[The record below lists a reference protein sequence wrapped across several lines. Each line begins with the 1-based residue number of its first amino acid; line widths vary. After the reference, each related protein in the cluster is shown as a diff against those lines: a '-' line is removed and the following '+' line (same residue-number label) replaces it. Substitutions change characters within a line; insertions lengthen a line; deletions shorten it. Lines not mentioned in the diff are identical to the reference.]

1 MPLIQLNFNNPL
13 NTSVQ
18 IGDVAYFSNPT
29 PVGNFQQWTA
39 TSTPHL
45 TNDQQ
50 DIVKIGVIT
59 DIIPWDGATSIIE
72 CNMPSVLFNKYFMQI
87 VQYPCT
93 TVLNFTGCSGD
104 CCNYI
109 DALPQTSVIS
119 HLASSG
125 QPTGSAAQEFFF
137 SNPTYLLTDYMF
149 HVVDPNFNGT
159 MGLAAGASLCE
170 IMTSDANYVNGA
182 QNYWGHYNQ
191 ITVVD
196 TSSGNFS
203 SYNNAGDA
211 LNYLISQ
218 YPSNFIAGMGYQQV
232 IDAAYN
238 NNSPML
244 ASVGIAMLPVSG
256 SLPSTT
262 TCIPA
267 SFIMFSKDN
276 KVNTSSMLGYY
287 ASAEFRNN
295 SPTTSE
301 LFDVGADV
309 FVSSK

>member
-1 MPLIQLNFNNPL
+1 
-13 NTSVQ
+13 
-18 IGDVAYFSNPT
+18 
-29 PVGNFQQWTA
+29 
-39 TSTPHL
+39 
-45 TNDQQ
+45 
-50 DIVKIGVIT
+50 
-59 DIIPWDGATSIIE
+59 
-72 CNMPSVLFNKYFMQI
+72 
-87 VQYPCT
+87 
-93 TVLNFTGCSGD
+93 
-104 CCNYI
+104 
-109 DALPQTSVIS
+109 
-119 HLASSG
+119 
-125 QPTGSAAQEFFF
+125 
-137 SNPTYLLTDYMF
+137 MF